1 MLLKNK
7 LSLQNILIVV
17 ITVAVTMTV
26 TLFYSYLYEKL
37 APSKAKPGVSGT
49 GLVLVVKGDDARF
62 TDEAFSIGQAKSV
75 FMDIKTGK
83 TRVEIDGRPYL
94 VTPSA
99 LHTES
104 ADYAVYCLTPIV
116 LLSSYFTHLSVF
128 MICAFLIVFSATVFA
143 VSKSNRRQIADPISN
158 LKISAEKLAA
168 GELDT
173 VIEQQGAGEIRA
185 LCDAVERL
193 RLKLK
198 ESVYYREKADDNR
211 KFLISGISHDLRTPV
226 TAVRG
231 YIEGVLDGVA
241 ITEDKKKAYLETA
254 LKKTD
259 AISEMIED
267 LLLYSKLDLNA
278 VPFELK
284 RVSAADYLEEFV
296 FESQN
301 DYRREN
307 KELIF
312 ENTLKSAAFV
322 TIDCAKFGR
331 VLQNIIGNAQKNI
344 TEGTGKT
351 EVILRENHGSVI
363 IEIRD
368 NGKGIKKEDLPNIF
382 TRFYRGDAAR
392 RTEGSS
398 GLGLTIAKQIVEGL
412 NGRIWVL
419 STEGKGTSI
428 LISLKKTN

>member
-284 RVSAADYLEEFV
+284 RVSAA
-296 FESQN
+296 
-301 DYRREN
+301 
-307 KELIF
+307 
-312 ENTLKSAAFV
+312 
-322 TIDCAKFGR
+322 G
-331 VLQNIIGNAQKNI
+331 
-344 TEGTGKT
+344 
-351 EVILRENHGSVI
+351 
-363 IEIRD
+363 
-368 NGKGIKKEDLPNIF
+368 
-382 TRFYRGDAAR
+382 
-392 RTEGSS
+392 
-398 GLGLTIAKQIVEGL
+398 
-412 NGRIWVL
+412 
-419 STEGKGTSI
+419 
-428 LISLKKTN
+428 